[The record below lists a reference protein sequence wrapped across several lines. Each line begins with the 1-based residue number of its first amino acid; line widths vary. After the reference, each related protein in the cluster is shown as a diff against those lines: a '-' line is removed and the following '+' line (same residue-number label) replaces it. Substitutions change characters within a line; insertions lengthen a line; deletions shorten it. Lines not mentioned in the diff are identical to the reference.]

1 MPEILPSINI
11 GRHFVKGLI
20 FAYALIFIDHL
31 CIGQDTFRV
40 RGQLRYCYSDTT
52 STNNFRNFKVTI
64 DDIEPHDGVRHKEI
78 QVNESGEFT
87 FDNLETS
94 NYKFSTYLFHVSE
107 MVVKVDRNITDVVLC
122 VDNEFRPVPSD
133 TLAVFTDKAKKDI
146 SENNLKIYHLSPGL
160 VIQKKN
166 YNRSNER
173 LKKKFGFRIETVS
186 CLLVL
191 DRQSFIEQEKYL
203 AYNKV
208 AEAYLDN
215 KYRTAW
221 RRKIK

>member
-1 MPEILPSINI
+1 MIEVRPATNFA
-11 GRHFVKGLI
+11 RHFVKGLI
-20 FAYALIFIDHL
+20 FAYSLIFIDLL
-31 CIGQDTFRV
+31 CIGQDTFIV
-40 RGQLRYCYSDTT
+40 TGQLRYCYTNTT
-52 STNNFRNFKVTI
+52 LTNNFKNFKVLI
-64 DDIEPHDGVRHKEI
+64 DDIEPHYGISHKEI

-87 FDNLETS
+87 FDSLKAS
-94 NYKFSTYLFHVSE
+94 NYKFSTYLLNVSE
-107 MVVKVDRNITDVVLC
+107 IVVKVDKNITDVVLC

-133 TLAVFTDKAKKDI
+133 TLAVFTEKAKTDI
-146 SENNLKIYHLSPGL
+146 RENNLKIYHLSPGL
-160 VIQKKN
+160 VIHKKN

-215 KYRTAW
+215 KYGTAW